1 MRFLT
6 SRIVRPRRLF
16 RPAPSIAA
24 VLVLLVGSVLPGTPP
39 QAVGGAG
46 AATLAT
52 TTPMPV
58 DEPPA
63 SVTEVPVPHPAPPAT
78 PPTPTGAADRRQ
90 VLTASSQWS
99 VPEVLLAAYRQ
110 AVAGSPPAC
119 HLPVSLLAAI
129 GQVESASLA
138 GRSIDAT
145 HRAVPPVLGPVLDGA
160 GTAAIRDTDGGRL
173 DGNSRWDRAVG
184 PMQFI
189 PSTWAMFG
197 IDGDGDGRADPQNVY
212 DATASAAGYL
222 CAGGRD
228 LALASGL
235 RSAILSYNHSTA
247 YLATVLSWQ
256 QRFALTGGGTIGTVV
271 NTINAP
277 GTNTSGTLAAQPTAP
292 VTPSRAIS
300 SAAAAAIRKGNPPL
314 ISVVVGTAARLTFTT
329 APSPATISGNAF
341 TTQPVVTVQDSAG
354 NTVTTDTSSVTLT
367 MTNLAGATLRC
378 DSNPEVARF
387 GIATFTGCTIDKAGT
402 FTLTATDGSLA
413 ASTSTSVTVTAGAA
427 AKLAFTAAPSFTAT
441 SGTALATQPTVTV
454 QDESGNIVTT
464 DTSSV
469 TLALSDPA
477 GATLACESDTAHAVD
492 GMASFRGCAI
502 DKAGTYTLT
511 ASDGALTAATS
522 SSVTI
527 FPGVPAAITAVLGS
541 NQSAVVG
548 RAFVSALVA
557 RVTDA
562 NANPV
567 PDATVAFTA
576 PGTSAGASGTFA
588 RSAPATT
595 AVTDSDGRAT
605 SGVLTANT
613 TSGTFSLTATTA
625 SAHVTF
631 TLTNSPGAATT
642 FAITS
647 APVDGPASDTA
658 TLGPITVQ
666 IKDLYGNPVSAPAGG
681 TSVTLASDSSGT
693 SVFAT
698 TLAGTS
704 VTSVLIPSG
713 KSSATFYYG
722 DSAPGSPVITTSGL
736 LTSATQ
742 KETILAAPAPTTTTP
757 APVGP

>member
-1 MRFLT
+1 MRLRT
-6 SRIVRPRRLF
+6 SRIVRPHQLF

-39 QAVGGAG
+39 QGVGGAR

-52 TTPMPV
+52 ATPRPV

-63 SVTEVPVPHPAPPAT
+63 SVTEVPVPDPAPPAT
-78 PPTPTGAADRRQ
+78 PPTPAGAAGSRQ
-90 VLTASSQWS
+90 VLTTSSPWS

-129 GQVESASLA
+129 GQVESGSLA
-138 GRSIDAT
+138 GRSIDAA

-189 PSTWAMFG
+189 PGTWAMFG

-228 LALASGL
+228 LALASEL

-247 YLATVLSWQ
+247 YLATVLHWQ
-256 QRFALTGGGTIGTVV
+256 QRFSPTSVTVIDA
-271 NTINAP
+271 INAP
-277 GTNTSGTLAAQPTAP
+277 GTLAAQPTAAA
-292 VTPSRAIS
+292 TPTRAIS
-300 SAAAAAIRKGNPPL
+300 SGAAAAIRKGSAPL
-314 ISVVVGTAARLTFTT
+314 TPVIVRTAAKLAFTT
-329 APSPATISGNAF
+329 APSPATTSGIAF
-341 TTQPVVTVQDSAG
+341 ATQPIVTVQDSAG

-378 DSNPEVARF
+378 DSNPEVARL
-387 GIATFTGCTIDKAGT
+387 GIASFAGCT
-402 FTLTATDGSLA
+402 
-413 ASTSTSVTVTAGAA
+413 
-427 AKLAFTAAPSFTAT
+427 
-441 SGTALATQPTVTV
+441 
-454 QDESGNIVTT
+454 
-464 DTSSV
+464 
-469 TLALSDPA
+469 
-477 GATLACESDTAHAVD
+477 
-492 GMASFRGCAI
+492 I

-511 ASDGALTAATS
+511 ASDGSLGATTSTSVTVTAGAAGNTVTTDTSAVTLTLTDPGGATLACDSDTAIAIYGMASFNGCAIDKTGTYTLTASDGILTAATS
-522 SSVTI
+522 TSVNI
-527 FPGVPAAITAVLGS
+527 VPGVPAAVTAVLGS
-541 NQSAVVG
+541 DQSAVVG
-548 RAFVSALVA
+548 REFAGPLVA

-562 NANPV
+562 NDNPV
-567 PDATVAFTA
+567 PDVTVAFTA
-576 PGTSAGASGTFA
+576 PNTPAGATGTFA
-588 RSAPATT
+588 GSAHATT
-595 AVTDSDGRAT
+595 ALTDADGRAT

-613 TSGTFSLTATTA
+613 TSGTYSLTATTGSVRA
-625 SAHVTF
+625 TF

-647 APVDGPASDTA
+647 APVTGPASATA

-666 IKDLYGNPVSAPAGG
+666 RQDLYGNPVSVPAGG
-681 TSVTLASDSSGT
+681 TEVTIASDSSGT

-704 VTSVLIPSG
+704 VTSILIPSG

-742 KETILAAPAPTTTTP
+742 KETILAAPIPTTITA

>member
-1 MRFLT
+1 MRLRT
-6 SRIVRPRRLF
+6 SRIVRPHQLF

-39 QAVGGAG
+39 QGVGGAR

-52 TTPMPV
+52 ATPRPV

-63 SVTEVPVPHPAPPAT
+63 SVTEVPVPDPAPPAT
-78 PPTPTGAADRRQ
+78 PPTPAGAAVSRQ
-90 VLTASSQWS
+90 VLTTSSPWS

-129 GQVESASLA
+129 GQVESGSLA
-138 GRSIDAT
+138 GRSIDAA

-189 PSTWAMFG
+189 PGTWAMFG

-228 LALASGL
+228 LALASEL

-247 YLATVLSWQ
+247 YLATVLHWQ
-256 QRFALTGGGTIGTVV
+256 QRFSPTSGTVIDA
-271 NTINAP
+271 INAP
-277 GTNTSGTLAAQPTAP
+277 GTLAAQPTAAA
-292 VTPSRAIS
+292 TPTRAIS
-300 SAAAAAIRKGNPPL
+300 SGAAAAIRKGSAPL
-314 ISVVVGTAARLTFTT
+314 TPVIVRTAAKPAFTT
-329 APSPATISGNAF
+329 APSPATTSGIAF
-341 TTQPVVTVQDSAG
+341 ATQPIVTVQDSAG

-378 DSNPEVARF
+378 DSNPEVARL
-387 GIATFTGCTIDKAGT
+387 GIASFAGCT
-402 FTLTATDGSLA
+402 
-413 ASTSTSVTVTAGAA
+413 
-427 AKLAFTAAPSFTAT
+427 
-441 SGTALATQPTVTV
+441 
-454 QDESGNIVTT
+454 
-464 DTSSV
+464 
-469 TLALSDPA
+469 
-477 GATLACESDTAHAVD
+477 
-492 GMASFRGCAI
+492 I

-511 ASDGALTAATS
+511 ASDGILTAATS
-522 SSVTI
+522 TSVNI
-527 FPGVPAAITAVLGS
+527 VPGVPAAVTAVLGS
-541 NQSAVVG
+541 DQSAVVG
-548 RAFVSALVA
+548 REFAGPLVA

-562 NANPV
+562 NDNPV
-567 PDATVAFTA
+567 PDVTVAFTA
-576 PGTSAGASGTFA
+576 PNTPAGATGTFA
-588 RSAPATT
+588 GSAHATT
-595 AVTDSDGRAT
+595 ALTDADGRAT

-613 TSGTFSLTATTA
+613 TSGTYSLTATTGSVRA
-625 SAHVTF
+625 TF

-647 APVDGPASDTA
+647 APVTGPASATA

-666 IKDLYGNPVSAPAGG
+666 RQDLYGNPVSALAGG
-681 TSVTLASDSSGT
+681 TEVTIASDSSGT

-704 VTSVLIPSG
+704 VTSILIPSG

-742 KETILAAPAPTTTTP
+742 KETILAAPIPTTITA

>member
-1 MRFLT
+1 
-6 SRIVRPRRLF
+6 
-16 RPAPSIAA
+16 
-24 VLVLLVGSVLPGTPP
+24 
-39 QAVGGAG
+39 
-46 AATLAT
+46 
-52 TTPMPV
+52 
-58 DEPPA
+58 
-63 SVTEVPVPHPAPPAT
+63 
-78 PPTPTGAADRRQ
+78 
-90 VLTASSQWS
+90 VLTTSSPWS

-129 GQVESASLA
+129 GQVESGSLA
-138 GRSIDAT
+138 GRSIDAA

-189 PSTWAMFG
+189 PGTWAMFG

-228 LALASGL
+228 LALASEL

-247 YLATVLSWQ
+247 YLATVLHWQ
-256 QRFALTGGGTIGTVV
+256 QRFSPTSGTVIDA
-271 NTINAP
+271 INAP
-277 GTNTSGTLAAQPTAP
+277 GTLAAQPTAAA
-292 VTPSRAIS
+292 TPTRAIS
-300 SAAAAAIRKGNPPL
+300 SGAAAAIRKGSAPL
-314 ISVVVGTAARLTFTT
+314 TPVIVRTAAKLAFTT
-329 APSPATISGNAF
+329 APSPATTSGIAF
-341 TTQPVVTVQDSAG
+341 ATQPIVTVQDSAG

-378 DSNPEVARF
+378 DSNPEVARL
-387 GIATFTGCTIDKAGT
+387 GIASFAGCT
-402 FTLTATDGSLA
+402 
-413 ASTSTSVTVTAGAA
+413 
-427 AKLAFTAAPSFTAT
+427 
-441 SGTALATQPTVTV
+441 
-454 QDESGNIVTT
+454 
-464 DTSSV
+464 
-469 TLALSDPA
+469 
-477 GATLACESDTAHAVD
+477 
-492 GMASFRGCAI
+492 I

-511 ASDGALTAATS
+511 ASDGSLGATTS
-522 SSVTI
+522 TSVNI
-527 FPGVPAAITAVLGS
+527 FPGVPAAVTAVLGS
-541 NQSAVVG
+541 DQSAVVG
-548 RAFVSALVA
+548 REFAGPLVA

-562 NANPV
+562 NDNPV
-567 PDATVAFTA
+567 PDVTVAFTA
-576 PGTSAGASGTFA
+576 PNTPAGATGTFA
-588 RSAPATT
+588 GSAHATT
-595 AVTDSDGRAT
+595 ALTGADGRAT

-613 TSGTFSLTATTA
+613 TSGTYSLTATTGSVRA
-625 SAHVTF
+625 TF

-647 APVDGPASDTA
+647 APVTGPASATA

-666 IKDLYGNPVSAPAGG
+666 RQDLYGNPVSAPAGG
-681 TSVTLASDSSGT
+681 TEVTIASDSSGT

-704 VTSVLIPSG
+704 VTSILIPSG

-742 KETILAAPAPTTTTP
+742 KETILAAPIPTTITA